1 MVITGRRNGESRSSK
16 FKKAPAD
23 LADFGRFF
31 TENPKNFKKQT
42 GKHRVNDGQAP
53 FRNTVG
59 IGVFSKKH
67 RFLNESGINEFL
79 ECCFVDKSLWMSYLV
94 DVKMTKK
101 NDRFFSSFLHH
112 KNTYTF

>member
-23 LADFGRFF
+23 LADFGRVF
-31 TENPKNFKKQT
+31 TENPKNIKKQT

-79 ECCFVDKSLWMSYLV
+79 ECCFC
-94 DVKMTKK
+94 
-101 NDRFFSSFLHH
+101 R
-112 KNTYTF
+112 

>member
-23 LADFGRFF
+23 LAD
-31 TENPKNFKKQT
+31 FKKQT

-79 ECCFVDKSLWMSYLV
+79 ECCFC
-94 DVKMTKK
+94 
-101 NDRFFSSFLHH
+101 R
-112 KNTYTF
+112 

>member
-31 TENPKNFKKQT
+31 AENPKNFKKQT

-59 IGVFSKKH
+59 IGVFPKKH

-79 ECCFVDKSLWMSYLV
+79 ECCFC
-94 DVKMTKK
+94 
-101 NDRFFSSFLHH
+101 R
-112 KNTYTF
+112 

>member
-59 IGVFSKKH
+59 IGGFSLKTPIFERK
-67 RFLNESGINEFL
+67 
-79 ECCFVDKSLWMSYLV
+79 WY
-94 DVKMTKK
+94 
-101 NDRFFSSFLHH
+101 
-112 KNTYTF
+112 

>member
-42 GKHRVNDGQAP
+42 DKHRVNDGQAP

-59 IGVFSKKH
+59 IGVFPKKH

-79 ECCFVDKSLWMSYLV
+79 ECCFC
-94 DVKMTKK
+94 
-101 NDRFFSSFLHH
+101 R
-112 KNTYTF
+112 

>member
-1 MVITGRRNGESRSSK
+1 MVITGRRNGENRSSK
-16 FKKAPAD
+16 FKKAPA
-23 LADFGRFF
+23 
-31 TENPKNFKKQT
+31 

-79 ECCFVDKSLWMSYLV
+79 ECCFC
-94 DVKMTKK
+94 
-101 NDRFFSSFLHH
+101 R
-112 KNTYTF
+112 

>member
-59 IGVFSKKH
+59 IGVFSKNKRQIH
-67 RFLNESGINEFL
+67 LNSSIHNQQ
-79 ECCFVDKSLWMSYLV
+79 STYH
-94 DVKMTKK
+94 
-101 NDRFFSSFLHH
+101 FSRLLYGELIHH
-112 KNTYTF
+112 FPVHIYDLYF

>member
-59 IGVFSKKH
+59 IGVFPKKH
-67 RFLNESGINEFL
+67 RFLNEFGG
-79 ECCFVDKSLWMSYLV
+79 C
-94 DVKMTKK
+94 K
-101 NDRFFSSFLHH
+101 NDEKKRSFLFVIFTPQ
-112 KNTYTF
+112 KYIYFLKPQPFS

>member
-42 GKHRVNDGQAP
+42 GKHRVNDG
-53 FRNTVG
+53 
-59 IGVFSKKH
+59 I
-67 RFLNESGINEFL
+67 
-79 ECCFVDKSLWMSYLV
+79 
-94 DVKMTKK
+94 K
-101 NDRFFSSFLHH
+101 NR
-112 KNTYTF
+112 KYYIQVMGE

>member
-1 MVITGRRNGESRSSK
+1 MVITGRRKRGKQVVENLKR
-16 FKKAPAD
+16 PQQT

-59 IGVFSKKH
+59 IGVFPKKH

-79 ECCFVDKSLWMSYLV
+79 ECYFCG
-94 DVKMTKK
+94 
-101 NDRFFSSFLHH
+101 
-112 KNTYTF
+112 

>member
-59 IGVFSKKH
+59 IGVFSKNH
-67 RFLNESGINEFL
+67 RFLNENAV
-79 ECCFVDKSLWMSYLV
+79 FVDKSLWMSYLV

>member
-31 TENPKNFKKQT
+31 RQNPKNFKKQT

-53 FRNTVG
+53 
-59 IGVFSKKH
+59 
-67 RFLNESGINEFL
+67 L
-79 ECCFVDKSLWMSYLV
+79 
-94 DVKMTKK
+94 
-101 NDRFFSSFLHH
+101 
-112 KNTYTF
+112 